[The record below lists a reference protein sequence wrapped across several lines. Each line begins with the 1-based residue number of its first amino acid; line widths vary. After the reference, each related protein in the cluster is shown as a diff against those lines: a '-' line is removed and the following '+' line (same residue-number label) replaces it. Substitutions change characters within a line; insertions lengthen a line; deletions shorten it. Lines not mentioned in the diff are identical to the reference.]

1 MPQAVLKLENI
12 LKHERDIYQEIFNIE
27 ESKTEAIIQKDGRA
41 IEELSVRQ
49 EKFLGKIESLEKERV
64 KLMEGYKKLSRL
76 NLNGDEIT
84 LQDIIDS
91 AGAEPASGLKKAG
104 IELKKVLLKVK
115 NVQDMNTRLLKDNIE
130 FYEILITGLKNR
142 STLRSGYGS
151 DGKEKGRVFNP
162 VLFNIKA

>member
-12 LKHERDIYQEIFNIE
+12 LNLERDIYQEIFHIE
-27 ESKTEAIIQKDGRA
+27 EEKSESILQKEGKA
-41 IEELSVRQ
+41 IEELSIRQ
-49 EKFLGKIESLEKERV
+49 EKLLGRIDALEKERL
-64 KLMEGYKKLSRL
+64 KLMEGYKKHLHLRS
-76 NLNGDEIT
+76 NGNDIT
-84 LQDIIDS
+84 LQDIIAS
-91 AGAEPASGLKKAG
+91 TGEQSASGLKKAG
-104 IELKKVLLKVK
+104 SELKKVLLKVK
-115 NVQDMNTRLLKDNIE
+115 KVQDLNTRLLKDNME